1 MTFLEFLTT
10 ERIKKAEIL
19 LADPNISITEIAMR
33 TGYTNL
39 STFNRTFKINKGC
52 TPREF
57 RNKVHRLD

>member
-33 TGYTNL
+33 AGYTNL

-57 RNKVHRLD
+57 RNKVRQID